1 MTRKVAR
8 LASLVVDFVDKRTG
22 VIPVMPGYE
31 GSDHDGFGA
40 ADGRTPL
47 LNRGVYWLNVLEML
61 LKMSPLDIAR
71 ATPSRRPP
79 TSLAIRR
86 PCAPILPPPP
96 RAALHN

>member
-1 MTRKVAR
+1 MVESLAVDLAAR
-8 LASLVVDFVDKRTG
+8 MTG
-22 VIPVMPGYE
+22 VIQVTGRRD
-31 GSDHDGFGA
+31 GSDHDEYGA
-40 ADGRTPL
+40 ADGRTPP
-47 LNRGVYWLNVLEML
+47 GQPGMYWMNVLEML
-61 LKMSPLDIAR
+61 LKILPLDIAR